1 VWCYLLQANYS
12 THLQLMVEILNK
24 VSGSQGKG
32 EEKFSVA
39 KVTLGS
45 EPGMIRIVDGVR
57 DQSFSVC
64 FKLRKRTII

>member
-1 VWCYLLQANYS
+1 
-12 THLQLMVEILNK
+12 MVEILNK